1 MNKFKSIIMSYH
13 GKSKTFLHWLY
24 NTHSENDDEEEKI
37 FRYKEFTFWFS
48 STGFR
53 NTEKMKLHIG
63 IPEEYLGLC
72 KKCSEESDTKNFP
85 DTLVAVEN
93 YILYLVFPVISELRN
108 EYRNDNKDVREKAQF
123 CTQTPDG
130 CMDRKSGCI
139 YNSALREF
147 VLQMHFNVPLVN
159 ATSINAK
166 ATYRA
171 VKDIMEHMDEI
182 FSNINMDEL
191 VLWQRTYIN
200 QQSIR
205 KYMKANKI
213 CVFVA
218 DGSILPRKNG
228 TDEPLTEALPF
239 ESPDSLRVIITT
251 ENNEVITGMAIRE
264 GITVITGGGYSG
276 KSTLLNAMEQGIY
289 NHIPGDGREY
299 VLSESSALKTNAEDG
314 RPVENINLQPFFH
327 WLNGETQLH
336 HFCTSHASGSVSQ
349 AANIVEA
356 ICGNVKLLLIDE
368 DKSATNFMIRD
379 KVMRK
384 IVPDEPIIPFTDRIE
399 ELYGECGVSIV
410 LVIGGSGEYLA
421 YADTVFL
428 MKEFK
433 PENIT
438 DVVKEFKMVK
448 SSEPTKAVWMNTRR
462 LQPRTTT
469 QPFLYFRSVITENEK
484 KILLDEYS
492 ADITNLTALSTP
504 ERLNTVMC
512 VMEKILTDKEADSEE
527 LFRKLI
533 NYTNIVLGFSDEKD
547 EFHVNVSEQRFY
559 SQIRPMDAW
568 CCINRMRGVKFGE
581 INKQINNIRR

>member
-24 NTHSENDDEEEKI
+24 NTHSEDDDEEEKI

-72 KKCSEESDTKNFP
+72 EKYDEDAGINNTSDMV
-85 DTLVAVEN
+85 VAAEN
-93 YILYLVFPVISELRN
+93 YILHLVFPVISALRN
-108 EYRNDNKDVREKAQF
+108 EYRNDNKDAREKAQF
-123 CTQTPDG
+123 YTQTPDG

-139 YNSALREF
+139 YNSALRKF

-171 VKDIMEHMDEI
+171 VKDIMEHIDEVLA
-182 FSNINMDEL
+182 NINMDEL
-191 VLWQRTYIN
+191 RLWQRTYTN
-200 QQSIR
+200 QRSIR
-205 KYMKANKI
+205 KYMKENKI
-213 CVFVA
+213 CAFVA
-218 DGSILPRKNG
+218 DGSILPRRNG

-239 ESPDSLRVIITT
+239 ESPDSLRVSITT
-251 ENNEVITGMAIRE
+251 ETNELITGMAIKE

-276 KSTLLNAMEQGIY
+276 KTTLLNAMEQGIY

-314 RPVENINLQPFFH
+314 RPVENINLEPFFR
-327 WLNGETQLH
+327 WLNGETELH

-356 ICGNVKLLLIDE
+356 VCGNVKLLLIDE

-379 KVMRK
+379 KMMRK

-399 ELYGECGVSIV
+399 ELYKECEVSIV

-421 YADTVFL
+421 YADTVIL

-433 PENIT
+433 PEDIT
-438 DVVKEFKMVK
+438 DVVKDFKIVK
-448 SSEPTKAVWMNTRR
+448 NSEATKAVWMNTRR
-462 LQPRTTT
+462 LRPKTTT

-492 ADITNLTALSTP
+492 ADITNLTAISTP
-504 ERLNTVMC
+504 ERLNTVMS

-533 NYTNIVLGFSDEKD
+533 NYTNIVLGFSDEKN

-559 SQIRPMDAW
+559 SQIRPIDTW
-568 CCINRMRGVKFGE
+568 CCINRMRGVQF
-581 INKQINNIRR
+581 